1 MLVYHKD
8 VDLLLM
14 SNDET
19 YYRGRPPDTV
29 DLIGSVFL
37 FYRDEDLVLK
47 VNDEVYYR
55 GRLPD
60 TVIIDQC
67 KVKRVSQRRGES
79 RIKILL
85 TKENSGLWLPG
96 WLIEA

>member
-1 MLVYHKD
+1 MIID
-8 VDLLLM
+8 F
-14 SNDET
+14 
-19 YYRGRPPDTV
+19 
-29 DLIGSVFL
+29 VFVC
-37 FYRDEDLVLK
+37 YRDEYLVLR

>member
-1 MLVYHKD
+1 MFV
-8 VDLLLM
+8 
-14 SNDET
+14 
-19 YYRGRPPDTV
+19 
-29 DLIGSVFL
+29 
-37 FYRDEDLVLK
+37 FYRNEDLVLR

-60 TVIIDQC
+60 TVIIHQC

>member
-1 MLVYHKD
+1 MLRV
-8 VDLLLM
+8 
-14 SNDET
+14 NDEV
-19 YYRGRPPDTV
+19 YNRFRLPDTV
-29 DLIGSVFL
+29 IIDSVFVS
-37 FYRDEDLVLK
+37 YREEDLVLR

-55 GRLPD
+55 GKLPD
-60 TVIIDQC
+60 TVIVDQC

-96 WLIEA
+96 WLIET